1 MGRRLCFTTATADDR
16 EAISARISKQTGAVI
31 LPSYDHPWIVAGQG
45 TAALELLREHPHIG
59 ALAVPLGGGGLLSG
73 TLTVAR
79 ALQPGLPVY
88 GVEPEQ
94 ANDWYRSL
102 ARGERVSIGA
112 PDTIADGLRTPS
124 PGVLPFA
131 IVQKLGARVSTV
143 SEAEIRS
150 TLRFLLTRL
159 KLLVEPSGCVAAAA
173 VLNKKLQSEQGP
185 IGVIL
190 SGGNVD
196 FDVLAR
202 ICAEAA

>member
-1 MGRRLCFTTATADDR
+1 M
-16 EAISARISKQTGAVI
+16 
-31 LPSYDHPWIVAGQG
+31 
-45 TAALELLREHPHIG
+45 
-59 ALAVPLGGGGLLSG
+59 
-73 TLTVAR
+73 
-79 ALQPGLPVY
+79 
-88 GVEPEQ
+88 
-94 ANDWYRSL
+94 
-102 ARGERVSIGA
+102 SIGA

-124 PGVLPFA
+124 PGALPFA
-131 IVQKLGARVSTV
+131 IVQRLGATVLTV

-173 VLNKKLQSEQGP
+173 VLNKKAQGAQAP
-185 IGVIL
+185 VGVIL